1 MLNRAIQTGH
11 WSQRAQVK
19 IMKFY
24 TILGLALLLLLV
36 PALLIGLLFVKPAK
50 TGLDFERVSF
60 TDLPGWNGEQVFAAV
75 PALRQSCEK
84 LKTLPAQR
92 NLPGAAIGGTAEDW
106 SDGCA
111 AILAATTK
119 QALTNALTD
128 HFNPLKVSLGGNSDG
143 KFTGYYETLLRGSRT
158 QSEHYNVPLHMRPPE
173 LVMVDLGAFRSD
185 LAGRRIAGRVDGGR
199 LLPYPDRRKIDGG
212 HLDGRNLELLWVD
225 SAVDA
230 FFLHIQGSG
239 RVRMPDGSLL
249 RVGYAAQNGHTYSAI
264 GRFLISEGEIAPENM
279 SMQSIRQWLK
289 NNPDKVTD
297 MLHRNSSYIFFRE
310 LGDGPGPIGSANV
323 PLTAGHSLAVDR
335 KHLPLHAPV
344 WLASSYPDPKSRTAP
359 PIPFNRLMVAQ
370 DTGGAITGEI
380 RGDVFWGFGD
390 QAEEIA
396 GRMAN
401 RGSYWL
407 ILPKALAITADGD
420 GE

>member
-1 MLNRAIQTGH
+1 
-11 WSQRAQVK
+11 
-19 IMKFY
+19 MKFY

-36 PALLIGLLFVKPAK
+36 PALLIGLLFVKPTK
-50 TGLDFERVSF
+50 IGLDFELVAF
-60 TDLPGWNGEQVFAAV
+60 TDLPGWGDGQVITAL

-84 LKTLPAQR
+84 LKTLPEQR
-92 NLPGAAIGGTAEDW
+92 RLPGAAIGGTAGDW

-119 QALTNALTD
+119 QALSIALTNN
-128 HFNPLKVSLGGNSDG
+128 FSPLRVSLGGSDAG
-143 KFTGYYETLLRGSRT
+143 VFTGYYETLLHGSRT
-158 QSEHYNVPLHMRPPE
+158 QSEQYGVPLYMRPPE
-173 LVMVDLGAFRSD
+173 LVMVDLGSFRSD
-185 LAGRRIAGRVDGGR
+185 LTGRRIAGRVEGGR
-199 LLPYPDRRKIDGG
+199 LLPYPDRRKIDNG
-212 HLDGRNLELLWVD
+212 HLDGRDLELLWVD

-249 RVGYAAQNGHTYSAI
+249 RVGYAAQNGHIYSAI
-264 GRFLISEGEIAPENM
+264 GRFLISEGEIARENM
-279 SMQSIRQWLK
+279 SMQSIRGWLK

-310 LGDGPGPIGSANV
+310 LGDGDGPIGSANV

-344 WLASSYPDPKSRTAP
+344 WLASSHPDPKSRAAP
-359 PIPFNRLMVAQ
+359 SVPFNRLMVAQ

-390 QAEEIA
+390 EAEEIA

-401 RGSYWL
+401 GGSYWL
-407 ILPKALAITADGD
+407 ILPKALATIAAGD
-420 GE
+420 GG